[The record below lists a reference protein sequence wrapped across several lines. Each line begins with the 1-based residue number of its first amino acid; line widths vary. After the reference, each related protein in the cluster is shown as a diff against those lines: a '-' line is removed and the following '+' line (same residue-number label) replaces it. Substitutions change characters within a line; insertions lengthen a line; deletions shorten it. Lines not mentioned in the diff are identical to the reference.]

1 MLSKSFD
8 TRKINNHYIV
18 VSYTLTILIAIFV
31 YLSGGTINVYANLM
45 YIPIATISSVNG
57 KSQGIV
63 HALISGTLLG
73 PLMPLHTELGI
84 DQTPINWIL
93 RLIIYVTIALIIGFF
108 SDYNKKNKEHIAN
121 LLTRDSVTNLK
132 NIEAIKRADHHL
144 DPIPKTIIA
153 LSVREYEEISS
164 FFGYNFTNGAI
175 LKFSQRLKKVL
186 NTYNKVELY
195 RYDGMEFIIVI
206 TRGEQ
211 DIEIDDI
218 VHALSSIN
226 QSTIKVHDIPIYI
239 EIIMGMTNIENDV
252 SILEGVRQALVSLRY
267 AINNGSELEIFN
279 SQLELHFKNIVSI
292 ASDFRIALANNNIK
306 VAYQNIYCSNTGNIY
321 GSELLARWISG
332 DHVVFS
338 PIEFIPIIE
347 KTELINELS
356 KHMIDK
362 AIHKLLRED
371 QPHRIVSINF
381 SPRDFKDEIVD
392 YLILKIK
399 ENNIDPRQLQLEITE
414 DILIKKDEVI
424 GYLHKIKDFGVSIAI
439 DDFGSGYSSYQ
450 YLSELPIDV
459 IKIDRSIIKKINYN
473 PISNSLVKSIVD
485 FSKIN
490 DIKSVA
496 EGIDSIELLEACKEL
511 GIDYV
516 QGFYCHKPTIME

>member
-1 MLSKSFD
+1 MLRKSFLL
-8 TRKINNHYIV
+8 RKINKHYII

-45 YIPIATISSVNG
+45 YIPIATISSANG
-57 KSQGIV
+57 KFQGIV
-63 HALISGTLLG
+63 HALISAILLG
-73 PLMPLHTELGI
+73 PLMPLHTGLGI
-84 DQTPINWIL
+84 NQTFINWII
-93 RLIIYVTIALIIGFF
+93 RLIIYVTIALIIGSS
-108 SDYNKKNKEHIAN
+108 SDYNKKNKEYIAN
-121 LLTRDSVTNLK
+121 LLTRDSVTDLK
-132 NIEAIKRADHHL
+132 NIEAIKRADHL
-144 DPIPKTIIA
+144 DPTPKTIIA
-153 LSVREYEEISS
+153 LSVREYEEILS

-175 LKFSQRLKKVL
+175 LKFSQRLRDVL
-186 NTYNKVELY
+186 NEYNKVELY

-206 TRGEQ
+206 THNEK

-218 VHALSSIN
+218 IYSLSSIN

-267 AINNGSELEIFN
+267 AINNGSRLEIFN
-279 SQLELHFKNIVSI
+279 SELELHFKNIVSI

-321 GSELLARWISG
+321 GSELLTRWVSG
-332 DHVVFS
+332 DAVVFN

-362 AIHKLLRED
+362 AIHKLLSDD
-371 QPHRIVSINF
+371 QPNRIASINF

-424 GYLHKIKDFGVSIAI
+424 GYLHKIKGFGVSIAI